1 MTLTR
6 QREHLQPEAA
16 TVQRLKVE
24 TMDGSLMKLPR
35 LQPLKRISAMEK
47 L

>member
-6 QREHLQPEAA
+6 QREHLQPEA

-35 LQPLKRISAMEK
+35 LQHLKRISAMER